1 MNQSKLIYCCL
12 LLLFYFPSCKEKDQG
27 CELDSEILKT
37 NLNVEIVRLE
47 NEFFKAESAEDFLYL
62 LEKYPEFSDKY
73 LLSREYESKL
83 EMANE
88 LFVFHQDTIMLELYQ
103 EVMSN
108 FPELDSLEKEITNAF
123 KYIQYYF
130 PEFKIPKVYTYVSGF
145 ATDLYLDDEMIV
157 IGLDYY
163 LPFEHKFQ
171 PPDLPQY
178 ISNRYQRPY
187 IVPMIVMAISS
198 KFNKTDL
205 AQSSLL
211 AEMVYYGK
219 AYHFTKSILPCTSD
233 EYIIGY
239 TPEEIVACFDNE
251 EYIWSYFVENDL
263 FFETNPFVIRKYTG
277 EAPATDEI
285 SPDAPGRIGRWLGW
299 NIVDDFR
306 FNNELDLKELM
317 NISDTG
323 MIFRQSGYKPRP

>member
-12 LLLFYFPSCKEKDQG
+12 LLLLFFSSCKEKVGD
-27 CELDSEILKT
+27 CELDAEILKS
-37 NLNVEIVRLE
+37 NLNVEIIRLE

-62 LEKYPEFSDKY
+62 LEKHPEFSERF
-73 LLSREYESKL
+73 LMSNEYNSKS
-83 EMANE
+83 EMADE
-88 LFVFHQDTIMLELYQ
+88 LLVLHRDSALIELYD
-103 EVMSN
+103 EVMVHFS
-108 FPELDSLEKEITNAF
+108 EIESLEKDLTNAF

-130 PEFKIPKVYTYVSGF
+130 PEFKIPKVYTFVSGF
-145 ATDLYLDDEMIV
+145 ASDLYLDDDMMV

-163 LPFEHKFQ
+163 LPFEHRFQ

-178 ISNRYQRPY
+178 ISKRYQKPY
-187 IVPMIVMAISS
+187 LIPMIVMAISS
-198 KFNKTDL
+198 KYNKTDIF
-205 AQSSLL
+205 QSTLL
-211 AEMVYYGK
+211 AEMIYYGK
-219 AYHFTKSILPCTSD
+219 SYHFVKSILPCTSD

-251 EYIWSYFVENDL
+251 EFIWSYFVENDL
-263 FFETNPFVIRKYTG
+263 FFETNPFIIRKYTG

-306 FNNELDLKELM
+306 TNNNLDLRELM
-317 NISDTG
+317 DVVDTG
-323 MIFRQSGYKPRP
+323 RIFRQSGYKPRP

>member
-12 LLLFYFPSCKEKDQG
+12 LLPLYFSSCKEKEEG
-27 CELDSEILKT
+27 CELDAEILKT
-37 NLNVEIVRLE
+37 NLNVEIIRLE
-47 NEFFKAESAEDFLYL
+47 NEFFKAESEQDFLYL
-62 LEKYPEFSDKY
+62 LEKYPEFSERY
-73 LLSREYESKL
+73 LLTNEYNSKG
-83 EMANE
+83 EMASE
-88 LFVFHQDTIMLELYQ
+88 LLALHRDTTLIALYD
-103 EVMSN
+103 EVMAHY
-108 FPELDSLEKEITNAF
+108 PDVESLEEELINAF
-123 KYIQYYF
+123 KYIQYHF
-130 PEFKIPKVYTYVSGF
+130 PEFKVPKVYTFVSGF
-145 ATDLYLDDEMIV
+145 ASDLYLDEEMIV

-163 LPFEHKFQ
+163 LPFEHRFQ

-205 AQSSLL
+205 SQSTLL

-233 EYIIGY
+233 EFIIGY

-251 EYIWSYFVENDL
+251 EFIWSYFVENDL
-263 FFETNPFVIRKYTG
+263 FFETNPFIIRKYTG

-306 FNNELDLKELM
+306 TNNNLDLRELM

-323 MIFRQSGYKPRP
+323 RIFRQSGYKPRP